1 MIKSKNGM
9 LIVMMLLAMTAWGGS
24 WTSAKILAG
33 IAQPEVLAFWR
44 FLITSVTFI
53 PIMLM
58 MKKSFRL
65 NRKSAL
71 FAFFG
76 AICIV
81 SYNEGLFFGLRYGL
95 AGGGGVLVTTLNPIL
110 TFMFAAIVFKHSLKI
125 KDILGLLIGFSGG
138 AILLELWTVSPEKLL
153 LSGNLYFLICASS
166 WAALTLITQRSR
178 ENMSPI
184 VFSFYV
190 YTFAAV
196 IDFFL
201 AFPYGIMKPVGGG
214 LIFWGNIAY
223 MSAGATTF
231 ATTVYFI
238 ASTRMGSEKASSFI
252 FTIPLSA
259 VLVAW
264 ILLGEIPSLNLIIGG
279 IVSTSA
285 VYILNAKSFHTAIA
299 NGGGK

>member
-1 MIKSKNGM
+1 
-9 LIVMMLLAMTAWGGS
+9 MMLLAMTTWGGS
-24 WTSAKILAG
+24 WTSAKVLAG
-33 IAQPEVLAFWR
+33 LAQPEVLAFWR

-53 PIMLM
+53 PIMFL

-65 NRKSAL
+65 NRKSAV

-76 AICIV
+76 AICIAG
-81 SYNEGLFFGLRYGL
+81 YNEGLFFGLRYGL
-95 AGGGGVLVTTLNPIL
+95 ASGGGVLVTTLNPIL
-110 TFMFAAIVFKHSLKI
+110 TFAFAAIIFRKKIALKDTI
-125 KDILGLLIGFSGG
+125 GLIIGFTGG
-138 AILLELWTVSPEKLL
+138 AILLELWTISPEKLL
-153 LSGNLYFLICASS
+153 LSGNLYFLVCASS

-178 ENMSPI
+178 DLMSPI

-196 IDFFL
+196 IDLFL
-201 AFPYGIMKPVGGG
+201 ALPLGIMQPVGGG

-238 ASTRMGSEKASSFI
+238 ASTKMGSEKASSFI
-252 FTIPLSA
+252 FTIPLTA

-279 IVSTSA
+279 LVSTSA
-285 VYILNAKSFHTAIA
+285 VYLLNAKSFHTAFS
-299 NGGGK
+299 GGGSK